1 MIYLR
6 SNNLTNIKKDR
17 QMPVF
22 FVCKFNEFPTK
33 DPQQKTRLSN
43 ILKIYYCQ
51 NVRVVS

>member
-6 SNNLTNIKKDR
+6 SSNLTNIEKGR

-22 FVCKFNEFPTK
+22 FVRKFNKNPTK
-33 DPQQKTRLSN
+33 EPRQKTCLSN
-43 ILKIYYCQ
+43 ILKINYCQ